1 MGCMPDTF
9 PQAPVT
15 PPSPGIPEVEDP
27 LLLFADWLAEAT
39 RSEPNDPNAMAV
51 ATSTPGG
58 RPSVRT
64 VLLKGYDAD
73 GFVFYTNL
81 ESRKGEEL
89 LANPQAALLF
99 HWKSLRRQVRVD
111 GAVSAVSSAEADAY
125 FHSRARVSR
134 ISAAAS
140 DQSRPLGS
148 RAEFEARVASLEARY
163 PGDTVPRPAH
173 WSGFRV
179 RPEAIEFWQDMPYR
193 MHDRRLYTRAADGWL
208 RGALYP

>member
-1 MGCMPDTF
+1 MEAMPDTL
-9 PQAPVT
+9 PQAPVS

-27 LLLFADWLAEAT
+27 LLLFADWLAEAKG
-39 RSEPNDPNAMAV
+39 SEPNDPNAMAL
-51 ATSTPGG
+51 ATSAAAGL
-58 RPSVRT
+58 PSVRM
-64 VLLKGYDAD
+64 VLLKGYDAE

-81 ESRKGEEL
+81 ESRKGAEL
-89 LANPQAALLF
+89 LANPHAALLF
-99 HWKSLRRQVRVD
+99 HWKTLRRQVRVE
-111 GAVSAVSSAEADAY
+111 GAVEAVSDAEADAY

-148 RAEFEARVASLEARY
+148 RAEFEARVAALEAQY

-179 RPEAIEFWQDMPYR
+179 RPGAIEFWQDMPYR
-193 MHDRRLYTRAADGWL
+193 MHDRRLYTRAGSGWA